1 MKRCLSITFLLVYL
15 FSMTELHQLVKTP
28 MLVKHYLEHQKENQ
42 KISLIGF
49 LEMHYFSDTPVD
61 ADYEKD
67 MQLPFKNFHDN
78 HPVNV
83 ILALPEPLISLE
95 SQVLF
100 QEDFDRPFIKS
111 QIVTSNFLTS
121 IWQPPK
127 KA

>member
-67 MQLPFKNFHDN
+67 MQLPFKNFQDN